1 MPIQNDSGS
10 ADLYFEQ
17 IRLAL
22 NNYHDP
28 EWLGAN
34 SPFAAPYFLGA
45 TSGQLDKSVTIRGR
59 GELLQE
65 AIQAAADSLWEG
77 TLPTTREEL
86 ETAVQTARQDKG
98 NKGNRYHY
106 LLLEIRYLRRYFRSR
121 ATPAADNEKAIR
133 DYLGVGR
140 GPYFNHL
147 KKARFVLG
155 NALINQ
161 CQPTF
166 RLEQPP
172 QLPDTLIGRED
183 IITECIDHLKQNETV
198 ALTGGGGVGKTTVA
212 AHVATSQTKNGVF
225 WFTLRP
231 MLNDQFNSLVFS
243 LGYFLHK
250 QGASR
255 LWLQL
260 VADNSQI
267 DNPNLA
273 LELIRGDLHSLPQ
286 KPLICLDEV
295 EHLVV
300 ESDQMT
306 IAHQQINEFLE
317 ALRHLTPLL
326 LIGQKTAVI
335 PDINFT
341 LNSLTENQAI
351 SLLQQNTVAFSEEE
365 AKQLFTTTAGNARM
379 IWLCIAQCH
388 SGQTLTDVLNDLPE
402 SAVFQTMFARVWQTL
417 SPEERS
423 LLQTIAVY
431 RNSAPEDAFTK
442 QTTIIKKLSQ
452 HHLLQQDGQG
462 GLSLIPII
470 HNLIYKNPQYLS
482 AGQRDQAH
490 LAAAHTRAIRG
501 EITSAAYHFLQAG
514 EPTLAIQ
521 VWYPH
526 REQAIKRGQI
536 ESARFIFNQISPRRL
551 SDAEKQALA
560 VIKAEF
566 AQFSGT
572 PEEGLQVLQNIEWQK
587 DSETAV
593 QAHLLQGKFL
603 KVLGEPNAALTKL
616 DEGLAMITRLEE
628 QVVQFREERTRIYI
642 EQWQIQDAIY
652 EVRRAQYTAEF
663 LQALIFKQ
671 QGHHDDAFLTYQK
684 ALALARSINYEVG
697 IAKTNWDLAI
707 ILSRQSRFEEAR
719 KYLQEALDYYQTIGD
734 RLSWEK
740 ARNTLSGIH
749 FRAGNFPE
757 VIAINEPSIHFFEQA
772 KIPFHAA
779 IAAANLAEAYFET
792 GNLEKAEFYALK
804 TLSFEES
811 HPYPYA
817 LYTLGLVYRSR
828 KEFVKA
834 ETYCKQSYDVSAANS
849 DSYMEAYAVR
859 LWGEVLADLGKTSE
873 AQQKIQLALNQFK
886 QLNVAAEVAITE
898 KLLSNL

>member
-1 MPIQNDSGS
+1 MKAQNDSGS

-28 EWLGAN
+28 NWLGEN
-34 SPFAAPYFLGA
+34 SPFATPYFLGS
-45 TSGQLDKSVTIRGR
+45 TSGDLDKGVTALGR
-59 GELLQE
+59 GQLLQKV
-65 AIQAAADSLWEG
+65 IQMAADSLWAGE
-77 TLPTTREEL
+77 LPATREDL
-86 ETAVQTARQDKG
+86 ETAVQEARQDKG
-98 NKGNRYHY
+98 NKGSRYHY
-106 LLLEIRYLRRYFRSR
+106 FLLEIRYLRRYFRSR
-121 ATPAADNEKAIR
+121 ATPAADNEKAVR
-133 DYLGVGR
+133 AYLGVGR

-147 KKARFVLG
+147 KKARYALG
-155 NALINQ
+155 EALIQQ

-183 IITECIDHLKQNETV
+183 VISQCLAHLQQNKTV
-198 ALTGGGGVGKTTVA
+198 ALTGSGGVGKTTVSAHIA
-212 AHVATSQTKNGVF
+212 ATHKTAVF

-231 MLNDQFNSLVFS
+231 TLNDQLHSLLFS

-250 QGASR
+250 QGASS

-260 VADNSQI
+260 IADNSQI

-273 LELIRGDLHSLPQ
+273 VELIRGDLHNLPQ

-300 ESDQMT
+300 DVDKMT
-306 IAHQQINEFLE
+306 TAHQQINSFLE

-326 LIGQKTAVI
+326 LIGQKTAVL
-335 PDINFT
+335 PDINIT
-341 LNSLTENQAI
+341 LNNLTELQLIALLRQNNI
-351 SLLQQNTVAFSEEE
+351 SFTEQE
-365 AKQLFTTTAGNARM
+365 AQQLFANIGGNTRM
-379 IWLCIAQCH
+379 VWLCIAQCRN
-388 SGQTLTDVLNDLPE
+388 GQTLTDVLKNLPN
-402 SAVFQTMFARVWQTL
+402 STIFQTLFARVWQTL
-417 SPEERS
+417 SVEERS

-442 QTTIIKKLSQ
+442 QTAIIKKLSQ

-470 HNLIYKNPQYLS
+470 HNLIYENPHYLP

-514 EPTLAIQ
+514 EPILAVQ

-536 ESARFIFNQISPRRL
+536 ESARFVFNQISPRRL
-551 SDAEKQALA
+551 PDAEKQALA

-572 PEEGLQVLQNIEWQK
+572 PEEGLRVLQNVGWQD

-593 QAHLLQGKFL
+593 KAHLLQGEFL
-603 KVLGEPNAALTKL
+603 KALGQPDTALNKL
-616 DEGLAMITRLEE
+616 EEGINIITRLEQ
-628 QVVQFREERTRIYI
+628 QVVQFREARTLIHIQQR
-642 EQWQIQDAIY
+642 QIQDAIH
-652 EVRRAQYTAEF
+652 EVRRAQFTAEF

-671 QGHHDDAFLTYQK
+671 QGQYDDGYLTYQK
-684 ALALARSINYEVG
+684 ALTLARSIDYELG
-697 IAKTNWDLAI
+697 IAQTNREIAI
-707 ILSRQSRFEEAR
+707 ILAIQSRFDEAQCH
-719 KYLQEALDYYQTIGD
+719 LQETLDYYESIGD
-734 RLSWEK
+734 SLSWEK

-749 FRAGNFPE
+749 FRAGDFKE
-757 VIAINEPSIHFFEQA
+757 VITINESTLHFFEQA
-772 KIPFHAA
+772 KIPFYAA
-779 IAAANLAEAYFET
+779 IAASNLAEAYFET
-792 GNLEKAEFYALK
+792 GNLKQAEFFALK

-817 LYTLGLVYRSR
+817 LYTLSLVHRAHE
-828 KEFVKA
+828 EFNKA
-834 ETYCKQSYDVSAANS
+834 EVYCRQSYNAAQDNS
-849 DSYMEAYAVR
+849 DGYMEAYALR
-859 LWGEVLADLGKTSE
+859 LWGELLADLGETS
-873 AQQKIQLALNQFK
+873 AAKIKLQLALNQFNL
-886 QLNVAAEVAITE
+886 LNVATEVATTE